1 MQEDNVMKIKTAI
14 PAVLLAAFL
23 AIPAIPVKAE
33 ETGYWKLIQGPVS
46 EKGLEE
52 YYGKKH
58 DLSFVHD
65 DNKRIV
71 SHFRTTS
78 YGTQADGHV
87 EGHFSST
94 FSYAPERIGPEETIY
109 IDMSTEVDNNM
120 KNFLHSNSCNVYYGN
135 MKFYRKSD
143 DSNYGAELSISTGP
157 NHVLSGSETVY
168 YKIPAGKEAGEKMT
182 ILMETSQGQMDSGRM
197 VGGISTT
204 WNYEWVVEKKEDPTP
219 TPAPAA
225 KPGKG
230 VIKSIKA
237 KGKKVTVT
245 VKAVNGTSSYQIR
258 YKIGSSKKWKTV
270 KKGAKN
276 TFTVKAS
283 KGKKISVQ
291 ARLENSGGTGAWGKT
306 KSIKVK

>member
-1 MQEDNVMKIKTAI
+1 MKRKTVI
-14 PAVLLAAFL
+14 PAVLLAALFAFP
-23 AIPAIPVKAE
+23 AIPAKAD

-52 YYGKKH
+52 YLGTKH
-58 DLSFVHD
+58 ELSFDHD

-78 YGTQADGHV
+78 YDTQADGHV

-120 KNFLHSNSCNVYYGN
+120 KNFLHSNSCTVYNGN

-182 ILMETSQGQMDSGRM
+182 INMETSQGQMSSGVM
-197 VGGISTT
+197 VGGISTV
-204 WNYEWVVEKKEDPTP
+204 WNYEWVVEKKEDPA
-219 TPAPAA
+219 PAPVA

-230 VIKSIKA
+230 VIKSLKA
-237 KGKKVTVT
+237 KGGKVKVT
-245 VKAVNGTSSYQIR
+245 VKAVSGTTAYQIR
-258 YKIGSSKKWKTV
+258 YKAGKSKKWKTV
-270 KKGAKN
+270 KSSAKN
-276 TFTVKAS
+276 SFSFKAK
-283 KGKKISVQ
+283 KGTKVSIQ
-291 ARLENSGGTGAWGKT
+291 ARLTNSAGSGAWGKT
-306 KSIKVK
+306 KSAKVK